1 MTKYLLRFTPM
12 APFFFGN
19 ERGLY
24 FPGSKSQYQNLYF
37 VRSENSP
44 SQTTVLGALRFLLL
58 QANGRSANCRDA
70 LSKEEGELV
79 GKGSFS
85 FEEKSVQNFGAIGSI
100 SPVFLMKGEDCYI
113 PAPMDHN
120 AADVTAGGKYSPLRQ
135 YEEAS
140 SLDGGI
146 LYAKDYDSKCGVVS
160 GYVSLKDG
168 EVLENDELFSPVV
181 RVGVNRRQQGKDDG
195 GFFKREYK
203 RLKDGFCFAVSCELD
218 ESKMGNNI
226 PKIPKIAYLGQG
238 HTPFR
243 VDIDKNPSSPD
254 GLKIQVSE
262 FLKTKHSFADGQ
274 EKAEEYV
281 MIYCLGDAFMT
292 SEDKEK
298 DLYQEALFGVTK
310 SRDFRSLSTELKDGR
325 LHLNKSGSLYH
336 LMKAGSVLIFKNDAD
351 ADVWTNRFKHENAS
365 KIGFNA
371 WIKFKPWITTGKEE
385 TK

>member
-1 MTKYLLRFTPM
+1 
-12 APFFFGN
+12 
-19 ERGLY
+19 
-24 FPGSKSQYQNLYF
+24 
-37 VRSENSP
+37 
-44 SQTTVLGALRFLLL
+44 
-58 QANGRSANCRDA
+58 
-70 LSKEEGELV
+70 
-79 GKGSFS
+79 
-85 FEEKSVQNFGAIGSI
+85 
-100 SPVFLMKGEDCYI
+100 MKDGDCYI

-120 AADVTAGGKYSPLRQ
+120 AADDAAGGKYSPLRQ

-181 RVGVNRRQQGKDDG
+181 RVGVNRRQQGKDEG

-203 RLKDGFCFAVSCELD
+203 RLKDGFCFAVYCESD
-218 ESKMGNNI
+218 ESKIGELVG
-226 PKIPKIAYLGQG
+226 KIPKIAYLGQG

-254 GLKIQVSE
+254 ELKKQVTD
-262 FLKTKHSFADGQ
+262 FLEEKHSFAVEQ
-274 EKAEEYV
+274 KQAEEYV

-298 DLYQEALFGVTK
+298 DLYQGALFGVTK
-310 SRDFRSLSTELKDGR
+310 SRDFRSLSTTLTGGR

-336 LMKAGSVLIFKNDAD
+336 LMKAGSVLIFKSDKDAD
-351 ADVWTNRFKHENAS
+351 DWTNSFKHENAS

-371 WIKFKPWITTGKEE
+371 WIKFKPWSTTGKEE
-385 TK
+385 IQ